1 MPQRHLPFFPAG
13 VTDIT
18 PELAFRKEDG
28 QVTYFNG
35 HMPVFI
41 HEEGDKA
48 TFRMITSQFC
58 VTAMLSKPT
67 SCGPSG

>member
-1 MPQRHLPFFPAG
+1 MPQRHLPFFPPG

-18 PELAFRKEDG
+18 PEFAFRKEDG

-48 TFRMITSQFC
+48 TFRRGGGGL
-58 VTAMLSKPT
+58 VRRW
-67 SCGPSG
+67 SGLLARLPA

>member
-35 HMPVFI
+35 HMPVFV

-48 TFRMITSQFC
+48 TFR
-58 VTAMLSKPT
+58 TARRTTYCLFNYSLEV
-67 SCGPSG
+67 S